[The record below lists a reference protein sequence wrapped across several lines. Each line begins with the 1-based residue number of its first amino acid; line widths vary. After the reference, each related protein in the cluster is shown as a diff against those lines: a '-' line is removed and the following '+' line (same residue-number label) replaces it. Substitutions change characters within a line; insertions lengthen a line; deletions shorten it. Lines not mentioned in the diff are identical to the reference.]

1 MKVAAISLLSAT
13 HAIPARRAAAS
24 SEERYDDRRQRDRR
38 QDRSPSD
45 GALEPVRMSPV
56 NRMITGLAVQIIA
69 QIDKPALTDVAAA
82 RAAYRN
88 KTSAAGEVVNYQ
100 A

>member
-1 MKVAAISLLSAT
+1 MKIAALSLLSASD
-13 HAIPARRAAAS
+13 AIPARRERAS
-24 SEERYDDRRQRDRR
+24 SESFYEDRRGQDRR
-38 QDRSPSD
+38 RQQP
-45 GALEPVRMSPV
+45 AAEAVRVTPL

-69 QIDKPALTDVAAA
+69 QIEKAETTDVAAA

-88 KTSAAGEVVNYQ
+88 KTTAAGEVVNHK

>member
-1 MKVAAISLLSAT
+1 MKVAAVSLLSAT
-13 HAIPARRAAAS
+13 HAIPARRAAAP
-24 SEERYDDRRQRDRR
+24 SEDRYDDRRQPDRRKERSPRDR
-38 QDRSPSD
+38 
-45 GALEPVRMSPV
+45 GLEPVRMTPV

-69 QIDKPALTDVAAA
+69 QIDKPAQTDVAAA

>member
-1 MKVAAISLLSAT
+1 MTPI
-13 HAIPARRAAAS
+13 
-24 SEERYDDRRQRDRR
+24 
-38 QDRSPSD
+38 
-45 GALEPVRMSPV
+45 

-69 QIDKPALTDVAAA
+69 QIDKPAQTDVAAA

-88 KTSAAGEVVNYQ
+88 KTAAAGEVVNYQ

>member
-1 MKVAAISLLSAT
+1 MKVAAISLLSAA
-13 HAIPARRAAAS
+13 HAIPARRTAGS
-24 SEERYDDRRQRDRR
+24 SEDRYDDSRQRDRR
-38 QDRSPSD
+38 QDRGSRN
-45 GALEPVRMSPV
+45 GALEPVRMTPI